1 MTTESPTNPVPTTT
15 GPSGTAGDS
24 AAGTGAAHPAS
35 STPAAEVVF
44 YARPGCPFCT
54 MLRSALRGTG
64 LAYREVDIWQDPS
77 AAAAVRAAANGN
89 ETVPTINVGDTWLV
103 NPSAAAVLAA
113 VRTEAPDLL
122 PAEPTGKPGLLGR
135 VFGKGD

>member
-1 MTTESPTNPVPTTT
+1 MTTESRANPEPTTT
-15 GPSGTAGDS
+15 GPTGTAGD
-24 AAGTGAAHPAS
+24 GAAHPAS
-35 STPAAEVVF
+35 STPTAEVVF

-54 MLRSALRGTG
+54 MLRSALHRTG

-103 NPSAAAVLAA
+103 NPSAQAVLAA
-113 VRTEAPDLL
+113 VRAEAPELL